1 MFKFKADNENV
12 NFSKQFSLGSISNG
26 ISATESIRY
35 FSQLQFCWWIWHIKH
50 SQVFNDYE

>member
-35 FSQLQFCWWIWHIKH
+35 FSQLQFC
-50 SQVFNDYE
+50 